1 MVSVAPPARAAM
13 GAAMTLEAGHVLAM
27 GAGALVLAC
36 LSFMA
41 DLNGIAAWGMRLIAW
56 ALLATVVLTAP

>member
-1 MVSVAPPARAAM
+1 M
-13 GAAMTLEAGHVLAM
+13 GADMMLEAGHVLTM